1 LSKPLA
7 DLTPEPGERVGT
19 FGGSRTG
26 KSALQE
32 WEART
37 VQDLRPMCGQL
48 IMDSKPRFRAEKQRH
63 PWFPKQR
70 RPAHKLYQD
79 WAAGPTVPNSV
90 TTNIW
95 DDHPFRGLW
104 PSDPE
109 NENYGEIVILQGET
123 RQDHIRMLQ
132 LAMAFVKAQWKNRER
147 RLIFDET
154 LDYYGRN
161 GYSIDGRNDALYL
174 AARAGGE
181 RGIGTEFGAHRVYGI
196 PHLILM
202 QLSRVNLFHLVSDS
216 DMKHLKQTVGIH
228 DAASPHGDFVFRQ
241 WVKKPGGTLS
251 EPFTGRAK
259 YPQSYLDQ
267 LSAT

>member
-1 LSKPLA
+1 LSRPLR

-37 VQDLRPMCGQL
+37 IQSVRPDCAQL
-48 IMDSKPRFRAEKQRH
+48 ILDSKPRYRAEKQRH

-70 RPAHKLYQD
+70 RPAEKLYTD
-79 WAAGPTVPNSV
+79 WASGPTVPNSV
-90 TTNIW
+90 TTDIW
-95 DDHPFRGLW
+95 SDRPFRGLW
-104 PSDPE
+104 PIE
-109 NENYGEIVILQGET
+109 GEHRGEIVILQGET

-132 LAMAFVKAQWKNRER
+132 LAMSFVKAQWKNRER

-154 LDYYGRN
+154 LDFYARN

-216 DMKHLKQTVGIH
+216 DMKHLKQTVGVH
-228 DAASPHGDFVFRQ
+228 DAESPHGDFVFRQ

-251 EPFTGRAK
+251 EPFTGRAT

>member
-1 LSKPLA
+1 MSVHIRELV
-7 DLTPEPGERVGT
+7 PEPGERVAT
-19 FGGSRTG
+19 IGGSRTG

-37 VQDLRPMCGQL
+37 IQDIRPTAAQL
-48 IMDSKPRFRAEKQRH
+48 IMDSKPRFRAEKVTH
-63 PWFPKQR
+63 PWFPNKR
-70 RPAHKLYQD
+70 RSAKKLYED

-90 TTNIW
+90 HVDIW
-95 DDHPFRGLW
+95 SDHPFRGLW
-104 PSDPE
+104 QLE
-109 NENYGEIVILQGET
+109 GEHRSEIAIMQGET
-123 RQDHIRMLQ
+123 RADHIRMLA

-147 RLIFDET
+147 RLVFDET
-154 LDYYGRN
+154 LDFYGRN
-161 GYSIDGRNDALYL
+161 GYSIDGKNDALYL

-202 QLSRVNLFHLVSDS
+202 QASRVNLFHLVSDS
-216 DMKHLKQTVGIH
+216 DMKHLRQTVGIT
-228 DAASPHGDFVFRQ
+228 DAESPHGDYVFRQ
-241 WVKKPGGTLS
+241 WRKKPGGTLS
-251 EPFTGRAK
+251 EPFTGRAT